1 MTQQDENPGTASGPA
16 TDGAQEIQRQFAQL
30 QAEMKRVMAEPH
42 AAPPEPAYPTED
54 AADFQR
60 IEQGLDALRRDADRL
75 RARMTNRAEDIAL
88 ADAVAALQTRT
99 EEIARQSAEIGRR
112 AEESN
117 TRLTQAVHGNRE
129 TIEDLAFQLEALTR
143 RRWSRWLVPLAIL
156 LGALAI
162 AAAVLLSVPGRTE
175 MLIDRFNTLVF
186 PQKPHAE
193 LTPAPVPPPEAPPPA
208 PAKTA
213 EAAPIPPGPAPAPAP
228 TSVAPVAEPPP
239 LPAAPVPV
247 AAAPAPPTPAPAA
260 PPVGASPPPAP
271 ASAAIDAGA
280 SRGRIVLRAKG
291 DTWIEV
297 RNRQGGVLVGRV
309 LRDGETWPVPEQA
322 ALVLSTG
329 NAGGLELLVDGT
341 PAPSLGGVGMVRR
354 DVPLD
359 PDLVRA
365 GQYAPDPAAGR
376 PKPSGASR

>member
-1 MTQQDENPGTASGPA
+1 MTQQDESPGAA
-16 TDGAQEIQRQFAQL
+16 KDGAQEIQRQFAQL

-54 AADFQR
+54 VADFNR

-88 ADAVAALQTRT
+88 ADAVAALQART

-129 TIEDLAFQLEALTR
+129 TIEDMAFQLEALTR

-213 EAAPIPPGPAPAPAP
+213 EAAPIAPVPAPAPVPA
-228 TSVAPVAEPPP
+228 SVPRVAEAPP
-239 LPAAPVPV
+239 LPAAPAPV
-247 AAAPAPPTPAPAA
+247 AAPPAP
-260 PPVGASPPPAP
+260 PPPAP
-271 ASAAIDAGA
+271 APVEPPVAVSQPPAPVSAPNDAGA
-280 SRGRIVLRAKG
+280 SRGRILLRAKS

-322 ALVLSTG
+322 SLVLSTG
-329 NAGGLELLVDGT
+329 NAGGLELLVDGN

-365 GQYAPDPAAGR
+365 GQYSPDPAAGR